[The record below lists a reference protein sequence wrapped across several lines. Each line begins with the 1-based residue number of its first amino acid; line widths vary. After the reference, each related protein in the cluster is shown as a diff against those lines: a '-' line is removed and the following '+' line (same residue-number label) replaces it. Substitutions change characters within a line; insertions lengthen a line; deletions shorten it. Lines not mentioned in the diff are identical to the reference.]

1 MPTQVFK
8 IVVLPAWELTFRELR
23 PPISRHFQ
31 TLFLVGPRLS
41 FGSLLDGPG
50 VTLGGLWGSF
60 GILWGALGALVRFFW
75 VPLARLG
82 CLLGSL
88 WHLFATTGP
97 QEGSSQFIFEYVV
110 RFLDNV
116 HIFV

>member
-1 MPTQVFK
+1 MPDRVPWDRWRILK
-8 IVVLPAWELTFRELR
+8 IAVLPAWELSFRELR

-31 TLFLVGPRLS
+31 ALSLVGPRLS

-50 VTLGGLWGSF
+50 VTLGGPWGSF

-88 WHLFATTGP
+88 WQLFATTGP
-97 QEGSSQFIFEYVV
+97 QGGNSQLTFEC
-110 RFLDNV
+110 
-116 HIFV
+116 FV